1 MQIETEA
8 AVCGDWSTRLLRRF
22 QGGEQGGGLLS
33 KKKQVTRGAS
43 KRAKQLFNS
52 PARADTTY
60 DKFAN
65 ALEVMKKYPKEH
77 KRFKEQLTLMRR
89 NFNRLSKI
97 INKEP

>member
-1 MQIETEA
+1 MMQKFNA
-8 AVCGDWSTRLLRRF
+8 SSSL
-22 QGGEQGGGLLS
+22 GLLS
-33 KKKQVTRGAS
+33 
-43 KRAKQLFNS
+43 
-52 PARADTTY
+52 ARADTTY